1 MNLNNAYKVYCVL
14 YKKHHT
20 GRKPMELKPCINNLT
35 HSLLQEG
42 EEMRQRGYG
51 APPSATKDVTSTS
64 SGEGRRIRSDSSRP
78 VFSSPAAHGTG
89 AVQSGTPQSTV
100 SSISARGLYYQQTAF
115 NQLKYFQPGRNHL
128 SVPVVVSNSGRDCLS
143 LNRSTC
149 AYACNLCFLRGLQ
162 KS

>member
-1 MNLNNAYKVYCVL
+1 MNLNNAYKIYCLLYKKHL
-14 YKKHHT
+14 YKKHHG

-51 APPSATKDVTSTS
+51 APPGATKDISSTS

-78 VFSSPAAHGTG
+78 AFSSPAATG
-89 AVQSGTPQSTV
+89 AVESGTPQSTV
-100 SSISARGLYYQQTAF
+100 SSISARYLYYQHTVSSISARYLYYQHTAF

-128 SVPVVVSNSGRDCLS
+128 SVPVVV
-143 LNRSTC
+143 
-149 AYACNLCFLRGLQ
+149 
-162 KS
+162 